1 MIIYTLYDYFKLYPY
16 VIKQR
21 NYGLK
26 DNNQNYSLEVSNSKK
41 GKQYQKHDKLFREIL
56 NRNKEIVKLINKYV
70 KPKKELTEEMI
81 EKYDTKYL
89 TSIYEKREADIV
101 YKLKG
106 KEVFFLIEH
115 QTKVD
120 KLMSYRILEYSLE
133 IIRTRMKNIKGKI
146 EKVGVP
152 KVIPL
157 VIYTGQAKWTAKN
170 KLEEVQVEFE
180 HFNGIDVVT
189 GYNLIDI
196 RNEEEAIKEGT
207 AVARMSIIE
216 RKNDTE
222 NIIDVV
228 RRMSKYIKDK
238 EERQEFAKEIKY
250 LLSDKL
256 TKEEI
261 EEIENILM
269 EKEGEDAMLHAQM
282 VIRRDFEKAK
292 EEGRREGM
300 LHAQEVIRRD
310 FEKAKE
316 EGRREG
322 MLHAQEVIRRDF
334 EKAKE
339 EGRREGMLHAQ
350 EVIRRNFENAK
361 KKAIKE
367 GLEEG
372 RKEGIMSVAKKLI
385 EEKVD
390 LDFIIRITG
399 LTKEQLMKI

>member
-41 GKQYQKHDKLFREIL
+41 GKQYHKHDKLFREIL

-228 RRMSKYIKDK
+228 RRMSKYVKDK

-361 KKAIKE
+361 KKGIKE

>member
-1 MIIYTLYDYFKLYPY
+1 MIIYTLYDYFKLYTY
-16 VIKQR
+16 VIKKR
-21 NYGLK
+21 NYGLN
-26 DNNQNYSLEVSNSKK
+26 DNSQNYCLEISNRKE
-41 GKQYQKHDKLFREIL
+41 KQYHKHDKLFGEIL

-70 KPKKELTEEMI
+70 KPKEKLTEEMI
-81 EKYDTKYL
+81 EKYETKYI
-89 TSIYEKREADIV
+89 TSTYDKRESDIV

-106 KEVFFLIEH
+106 KEVFFLVEH

-133 IIRTRMKNIKGKI
+133 IIRTRMKSIKGKI
-146 EKVGVP
+146 EKVGIP

-157 VIYTGQAKWTAKN
+157 VIYTGQSKWTAKN

-180 HFNGIDVVT
+180 HFNGIDVIT

-207 AVARMSIIE
+207 AVARMSVIE

-222 NIIDVV
+222 NIIEVV
-228 RRMSKYIKDK
+228 KRMSKHIKDK

-261 EEIENILM
+261 EKIENILI

-282 VIRRDFEKAK
+282 VIRRDFE
-292 EEGRREGM
+292 
-300 LHAQEVIRRD
+300 
-310 FEKAKE
+310 
-316 EGRREG
+316 
-322 MLHAQEVIRRDF
+322 
-334 EKAKE
+334 
-339 EGRREGMLHAQ
+339 
-350 EVIRRNFENAK
+350 NAK
-361 KKAIKE
+361 KKGIKE

-372 RKEGIMSVAKKLI
+372 RKEGRKEAREEGIISVAKKML

-399 LTKEQLMKI
+399 LTKEQLMK

>member
-41 GKQYQKHDKLFREIL
+41 GKQYHKHDKLFREIL

-339 EGRREGMLHAQ
+339 EGRREG
-350 EVIRRNFENAK
+350 
-361 KKAIKE
+361 KE
-367 GLEEG
+367 A
-372 RKEGIMSVAKKLI
+372 GIMSVAKKLL

-399 LTKEQLMKI
+399 LTKEQLMK